1 MGWQDELNETI
12 GRIPLAFE
20 QLRTELQVG
29 LTQFHNGARLRGAR
43 SKPVGTG
50 GTPMVWAGPGRLVGW
65 SVHNTGAGAASIVLH
80 DSRDPSGEIV
90 AVIDLASPAAWN
102 GMGSSDSLWAGEGGV
117 SFGEGLFATI
127 VGTVE
132 GAVWVG
138 AVD

>member
-20 QLRTELQVG
+20 QLRAELQVG
-29 LTQFHNGARLRGAR
+29 LAQFHNGARLRGAR

-65 SVHNTGAGAASIVLH
+65 SVHNTGATAATMVLR
-80 DSRDPSGEIV
+80 DSRDATGEIV
-90 AVIDLASPAAWN
+90 AVVELQPV
-102 GMGSSDSLWAGEGGV
+102 GVHGSDYSLWAGEGGV
-117 SFGEGLFATI
+117 SFGEGLFAVITGTI
-127 VGTVE
+127 E